1 GSNLYLMLITGCS
14 ILVSLI
20 TIFLFKNRK
29 LQLRLT
35 IAGLILS
42 LLAIVLY
49 FLEMKKMDGV
59 IALSSVFVFIVPI
72 SYFMAARG
80 IWKDEKLVKSLDKL
94 R

>member
-1 GSNLYLMLITGCS
+1 MIQRQQSLWLLLATICSILSFRFPFYGGASQNATATSGMMSTLNAGSNLYLMLITGCS

-42 LLAIVLY
+42 LLA
-49 FLEMKKMDGV
+49 
-59 IALSSVFVFIVPI
+59 
-72 SYFMAARG
+72 
-80 IWKDEKLVKSLDKL
+80 
-94 R
+94 